1 MIKSTYLWVIGLS
14 GRPTSSPEIGS
25 GMSFSMSAKSLAV
38 PVAVS
43 VATAVRVRGIAGPT
57 QLFAAVKVVSRRHSG
72 VPISEPIP
80 RAGMGNGRRWALAPP
95 GRGLPASM
103 RPVARLADL
112 VAAPGKSP
120 WPVLLGHLASA
131 AGALSLNS
139 FYYLI

>member
-1 MIKSTYLWVIGLS
+1 
-14 GRPTSSPEIGS
+14 
-25 GMSFSMSAKSLAV
+25 MSFSMSAKSLAV

-43 VATAVRVRGIAGPT
+43 VATAVRVREIAGPT

-80 RAGMGNGRRWALAPP
+80 RAGMGTGRRWALAPP
-95 GRGLPASM
+95 GMGLPATV

-112 VAAPGKSP
+112 VAAPVESP
-120 WPVLLGHLASA
+120 WSVPDGHLGCA
-131 AGALSLNS
+131 AGALLLNL